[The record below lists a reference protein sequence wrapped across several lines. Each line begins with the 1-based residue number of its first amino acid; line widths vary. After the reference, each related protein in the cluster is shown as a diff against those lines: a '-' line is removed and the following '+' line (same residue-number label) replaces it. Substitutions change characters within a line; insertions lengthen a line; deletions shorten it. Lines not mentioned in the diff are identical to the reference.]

1 MKYIKGAFYMNKII
15 AAFAAA
21 LIMTIAVNSYSDAV
35 QSDLQNGLIRLH
47 IIADGDDEEAQTV
60 KLKVRDAVLAEMS
73 EKFACKDIE
82 MSRQTIE
89 ENLGTIEE
97 IADRTLRENGFT
109 YTSRVEYGK
118 FAFPQ
123 KSYGNVTLP
132 AGDYYGVRVI
142 LGSGGGRNW
151 WCVMYPPMCFAENSA
166 GEMDKESDK
175 ELRDNLCD
183 ETYDIITG
191 SGGEIEVKFKIVEL
205 VHGVKKMI
213 WK

>member
-1 MKYIKGAFYMNKII
+1 MKYIKGAFNMNKII

-21 LIMTIAVNSYSDAV
+21 LIMTVAVSSYSDAV

-47 IIADGDDEEAQTV
+47 IIADSDDEEAQAV
-60 KLKVRDAVLAEMS
+60 KLKVRDALLAEMG
-73 EKFACKDIE
+73 EKFAGKDIE

-89 ENLGTIEE
+89 ENLGAIEE

-109 YTSRVEYGK
+109 YTSCAEYGK
-118 FAFPQ
+118 FAFPK

-166 GEMDKESDK
+166 GEIEGESDK
-175 ELRDNLCD
+175 ELRDSLRD

-191 SGGEIEVKFKIVEL
+191 SGGKIEVKFKIVEL
-205 VHGVKKMI
+205 VHGMKKMI